1 MNHQPGQVVLSHH
14 LFLSAYVDMLMD
26 KLVQLRKETSSL
38 PEAKLQSSQLE
49 KSVPGTLTSTA
60 KKVSKAEA
68 IAAKKARFAKVMSKQ
83 AESSPT
89 DGQPESPNPR
99 ITQKEVPK
107 KRKAV
112 RLQTGFCRS
121 KGKK

>member
-1 MNHQPGQVVLSHH
+1 
-14 LFLSAYVDMLMD
+14 MLMD

-38 PEAKLQSSQLE
+38 PEAKLQSSQLK

-83 AESSPT
+83 A
-89 DGQPESPNPR
+89 DVPNKV
-99 ITQKEVPK
+99 TELDNV
-107 KRKAV
+107 
-112 RLQTGFCRS
+112 LFS
-121 KGKK
+121 LL